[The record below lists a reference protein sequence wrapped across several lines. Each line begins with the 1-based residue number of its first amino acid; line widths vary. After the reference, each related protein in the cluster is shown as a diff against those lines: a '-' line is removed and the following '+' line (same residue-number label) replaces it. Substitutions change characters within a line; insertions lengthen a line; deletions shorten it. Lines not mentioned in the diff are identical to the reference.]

1 MQNFSFSFPEETGFN
16 MGHPS
21 DSILAKVLGQQNN
34 EFVNIKL
41 EDLYYF

>member
-1 MQNFSFSFPEETGFN
+1 

-21 DSILAKVLGQQNN
+21 DSILAKDLGQQNN

-41 EDLYYF
+41 EDFYYF